1 MTQVMLFVA
10 IVLLACSLL
19 KKLSSRLGVPSLL
32 LFIVLGM
39 LMGSDGIFKIQF
51 DNYYF
56 AQTISSIALIV
67 IMFTGG
73 FETSFEMAKPVAL
86 RAIILSSLGT
96 ILTAFMVGV
105 FCYFIL
111 QMSLLEGM
119 LCGAVLA
126 SSDAASVFSILP
138 NSP

>member
-1 MTQVMLFVA
+1 MLFVA

-96 ILTAFMVGV
+96 IL
-105 FCYFIL
+105 
-111 QMSLLEGM
+111 SLLEGM

-126 SSDAASVFSILP
+126 STDAASVFSILP